1 MFKVNRVS
9 PNRLDIE
16 LGGKLDSEAMTRALD
31 ALVEQSAGMSHGR
44 MLFDVAHY
52 ELPTLGAFRVELSQ
66 MPRMFRFIRQFRRAA
81 VLADAGWLKAASE
94 IEGLL
99 IPGLEIK
106 AFDRDDRDAAE
117 TWLDSPMP

>member
-1 MFKVNRVS
+1 MFKVERIS

-16 LGGKLDSEAMTRALD
+16 FGGKLDSEAMAVALD
-31 ALVEQSAGMSHGR
+31 SLVEKSVGISNGR
-44 MLFDVAHY
+44 MLFDVARY
-52 ELPTLGAFRVELSQ
+52 ELPTLGAFKVELSQ

-81 VLADAGWLKAASE
+81 VLADAGWLKTASE

-106 AFDRDDRDAAE
+106 AFARSEREAAE
-117 TWLDSPMP
+117 TWLDSPMS

>member
-1 MFKVNRVS
+1 MLKVERVS

-16 LGGKLDSEAMTRALD
+16 LGGKMDSEAMRVALD
-31 ALVEQSAGMSHGR
+31 ALVDKSAGIQNGR
-44 MLFDVAHY
+44 MLFDVASY
-52 ELPTLGAFRVELSQ
+52 ALPTFGALRVEFSQ

-106 AFDRDDRDAAE
+106 AFSREQRTEAE
-117 TWLDSPMP
+117 QWLDSPIG